1 MTSSNG
7 TTASWPPGMD
17 GWANGWVGGV
27 MNALDSDLF
36 IASDVSVVLHILL
49 FIPSFFNH
57 IPSLWF
63 PSCLCVFF
71 FFSPSPPPLM

>member
-36 IASDVSVVLHILL
+36 IASDVSVVLHNLL
-49 FIPSFFNH
+49 FIPSFLTISRPCGFH
-57 IPSLWF
+57 RV
-63 PSCLCVFF
+63 CVCSFF
-71 FFSPSPPPLM
+71 FHHPPPLM